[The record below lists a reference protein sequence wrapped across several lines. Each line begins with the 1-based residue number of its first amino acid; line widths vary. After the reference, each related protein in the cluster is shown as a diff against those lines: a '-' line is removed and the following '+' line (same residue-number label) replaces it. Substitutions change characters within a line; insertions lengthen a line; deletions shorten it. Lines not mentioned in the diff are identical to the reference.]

1 MTKKLILITVAA
13 LTLLYSEASLAK
25 VCRLGDT
32 SCDTNGFYGSIGG
45 ECDASYK
52 TCDNPRIG
60 ASYCYAE
67 VSGSDKGVAKYKD
80 EDCCSTLVANNGY
93 QECSIDDAL
102 VGYGK
107 SCKGAA
113 DNITYWE
120 FCGCAYGFV
129 EVDSSNN
136 PDSRALL
143 DENNEEIF
151 NLDGNLVPYE
161 ARCAYDGTIYGGKC
175 RFAECNTDRRF
186 FFENAGEHC
195 KYREETRC
203 GGFGCM
209 QVYDCNHDELNTGKE
224 YYRNDSLEL
233 ANGWENFIPYLSE
246 DQMTNEKA
254 ADGTVQLIEALNS
267 TGTGLLTGD
276 YNLTNKIVCAYAQ
289 SDGTGNDTGTGLS
302 CNDVPNFCYLWT
314 GCNNVRKW
322 YSNNVN
328 EGVVYDSEEAYLKWM
343 DIVENQ
349 DGYNYSAQYVKNN
362 PYHDAF
368 LADVNPGYGKYTP
381 NGNSLDAVN
390 NSSCIQGVGCR
401 ITSANNGCTYITT
414 NCHQD
419 DAQHQCW
426 KKISCSEENRF
437 YSSFINAY
445 NIDDHTGKQELYLSS
460 LNAPYWDEFYAGL
473 LDKEIYPACLYEIN
487 ECNDASGCYK
497 KIGCEPTFED
507 IRDHLE
513 IENDWYPWFSDI
525 RAICNDATRCYKAT
539 SCEASVGAYSSR
551 PNTSFFVTI
560 SSTATGLT
568 CFRGQECY
576 LATGSYTSVPNTSF
590 FVTITSY
597 ASGSTCYRG
606 QNCYIDGG
614 AYSSS
619 PNTQWFYV
627 DSSTASGSTCYRGEG
642 CKDLDAGA
650 YSSEPNT
657 SFFYTINSFASGS
670 GCYRGSSCNIAA
682 GAYSSTPNTSFFI
695 TIKSSATGSTAYRGE
710 ESHIA
715 AGAYSSAPNTS
726 FFTTIKS
733 LASGSTSYRGESVAK
748 PEIGAYTST
757 PNTSFFFV
765 IKSLASGSTAYRGQ
779 ESHIAA
785 GAYSS
790 APNTSFFHTISSIAS
805 GSTSY
810 RADSVNDPVVGVYSS
825 TPNTSFFFV
834 IKSLASGST
843 AYRGQE
849 SHIAAGAYSSTPNTS
864 FFFVI
869 KSLAS
874 GSTSYRGEESHIAA
888 GAYSS
893 APNREYFIV
902 IQSSASGSISYRGE
916 SANLNGAYTSRPNTS
931 FFLYGGSLASG
942 STAYRGSGIHEAAG
956 AYSSTPNTSFFIT
969 IKSLA
974 SGSTSYR
981 GEKSHIAAGAY
992 SSMPNTSFFYV
1003 IKSLASGST
1012 SYRGE
1017 KSHIAAGAYS
1027 SHPNTSFFH
1036 YIQSLASGSTSYRA
1050 DKVADA
1056 QIGAY
1061 TSTPNTSFFFVH
1073 KSLGSGSTAYR
1084 GAKSHLAAGAYS
1096 SHPNT
1101 SFFHYIQSLAS
1112 GSTSYRAERANDP
1125 KVGVYTSTPN
1135 STFFLVHKSLGSGS
1149 TAYRGAKCADTSSPT
1164 SNTSF
1169 FIHVYSLASG
1179 SKCYRTDNPG
1189 CNTSVGA
1196 YSVSPNTSFFMV
1208 HTSQNASK
1216 DSTCYRGFK
1225 CRSSAYTASPN
1236 TSFFNTIHSKATGS
1250 TCYRGESCR
1259 TNAGAYVSSPNT
1271 KFFDV
1276 VVSGASGSNCYR
1288 GQNCAWGQGAYAS
1301 SPNTKFFYTVNSY
1314 ASGSMCF
1321 RATACN
1327 KSGGSY
1333 ASSPN
1338 TQYFYTV
1345 SSYASGS
1352 RCYRATSCATDR
1364 ATATKSN
1371 IDSSIF
1377 YISDSS
1383 ASGSRCY
1390 RATACNTGNYWSTSR
1405 NTTYFAYRDS
1415 DTKYNGEAGSTNVL
1429 RCYQASGCSTSA
1441 CESSERDTTNFYYSY
1456 KSTAITNGGST
1467 TTCYR
1472 ATNCVHDTWCD
1483 PEYFSYSTTSSG
1495 CGSSGCVRGQSI
1507 DRSDVCHLTD
1517 AEQRSTS
1524 YKHAGYYTWG
1534 NPESCGSG
1542 PYSQTRDEITGCN
1555 MSKKSYNSSYG
1566 DKTVYDTDGA
1576 SHRYDEVFE
1585 EHTNVDAGIAC
1596 SGEGDGRAVCFI
1608 SCSCNEENEWYSS
1621 CPGDSAD
1628 ECVSVTDERYAG
1640 GLASMSANG
1649 SLSSMSANG
1658 GLSAMS
1664 AGNSLTTA
1672 SADNYTIST
1681 MSSGSA
1687 TKCYQFA
1694 DCKEEEGWFDPLE
1707 NSTSWGYVQ
1716 EFMNLEKKGRCYKA
1730 LSCKSPYH
1738 NEDDL
1743 IPDYKDYYYTG
1754 MSVSFGG
1761 LTCIDGRCLG
1771 VVVDEHGNE
1780 DKEKSA
1786 YFTTEDKDLGDGVK
1800 CPYATSCKY
1809 PYSSSPD
1816 TSGCYTNTKVEA
1828 KSGVVC
1834 YDHPR
1839 YDGIIDVTAYTVQN
1853 ETGAYGALSSFGIG
1867 ASGSLGGWYSAS
1879 MSIDGGD
1886 SWSGNNLTFGGK
1898 HMEVKTVTRIARATV
1913 TSFSINGMSCSP
1925 SSATQDCS
1933 LLDCTYNE
1941 GAPNGPYHSTYLVRF
1956 FQDVSEVRFCPSGQY
1971 YDEPPL
1977 TKKKKKYM
1985 EVKQD
1990 NSTLCYYV
1998 ECKSGYSDS
2007 AADDEEPVAE
2017 YGDVSCY
2024 EP

>member
-254 ADGTVQLIEALNS
+254 ADGTIQLIEALNS

-864 FFFVI
+864 FFITI

-916 SANLNGAYTSRPNTS
+916 SVNLNGAYTSRPNTS

-942 STAYRGSGIHEAAG
+942 STAYRGTGIHEAAG

-1189 CNTSVGA
+1189 CNTSIGA
-1196 YSVSPNTSFFMV
+1196 YTSTPNTSFFMV

-1301 SPNTKFFYTVNSY
+1301 APNTKFFYTVNSY
-1314 ASGSMCF
+1314 ASGSICF

-1542 PYSQTRDEITGCN
+1542 SYSQTRDEITGCN

-1566 DKTVYDTDGA
+1566 DKLITYKIKGGGSKTSVSGKYNEA
-1576 SHRYDEVFE
+1576 FKEK
-1585 EHTNVDAGIAC
+1585 TNGEMGIAC
-1596 SGEGDGRAVCFI
+1596 SSERTCWVACECQSDWSTSAPSGEYVYAKD
-1608 SCSCNEENEWYSS
+1608 
-1621 CPGDSAD
+1621 D
-1628 ECVSVTDERYAG
+1628 RYAN
-1640 GLASMSANG
+1640 GLSSMSANG
-1649 SLSSMSANG
+1649 SLSSMSASGN
-1658 GLSAMS
+1658 LSTMS
-1664 AGNSLTTA
+1664 GSY
-1672 SADNYTIST
+1672 SIST
-1681 MSSGSA
+1681 MAANGGMTCYKSACPNGGYLDEPGSA
-1687 TKCYQFA
+1687 FTKSRSDGTLGLDCWNATGCSSYYASNASGTEYEYHGTVCYRKTCA
-1694 DCKEEEGWFDPLE
+1694 DGGYSDETQSGKHCSQVPYAGLQCFDCHTPDYYCPSGYQSSPCGTSYTQTDTTSKKCKDC
-1707 NSTSWGYVQ
+1707 SATSGTCYKC
-1716 EFMNLEKKGRCYKA
+1716 EKK
-1730 LSCKSPYH
+1730 
-1738 NEDDL
+1738 
-1743 IPDYKDYYYTG
+1743 
-1754 MSVSFGG
+1754 
-1761 LTCIDGRCLG
+1761 
-1771 VVVDEHGNE
+1771 
-1780 DKEKSA
+1780 
-1786 YFTTEDKDLGDGVK
+1786 YFT
-1800 CPYATSCKY
+1800 
-1809 PYSSSPD
+1809 
-1816 TSGCYTNTKVEA
+1816 
-1828 KSGVVC
+1828 
-1834 YDHPR
+1834 
-1839 YDGIIDVTAYTVQN
+1839 IDVTAYTVQ
-1853 ETGAYGALSSFGIG
+1853 TTDAYGSVSTFGIG
-1867 ASGSLGGWYSAS
+1867 ATGLSGTYNAS

-1886 SWSGNNLTFGGK
+1886 SWSGNNIPFGGK
-1898 HMEVKTVTRIARATV
+1898 HMGNGNTGVTHVMRIARATV

-1925 SSATQDCS
+1925 SSATYDGS
-1933 LLDCTYNE
+1933 VLDCTYNE
-1941 GAPNGPYHSTYLVRF
+1941 GTPGEGNVTYLVRF
-1956 FQDVSEVRFCPSGQY
+1956 HQDVS
-1971 YDEPPL
+1971 D
-1977 TKKKKKYM
+1977 
-1985 EVKQD
+1985 
-1990 NSTLCYYV
+1990 
-1998 ECKSGYSDS
+1998 
-2007 AADDEEPVAE
+2007 
-2017 YGDVSCY
+2017 
-2024 EP
+2024 